1 MKITIVGIG
10 MGNAGTLTLG
20 GKEAIENANL
30 LVGAK
35 RLIEIFPEKMS
46 EPEIYSDKIFEIIKK
61 NNELDNIV
69 VIMSG
74 DTGFYSGATKL
85 LGLLKDYD
93 VKVIPGISSMQ
104 YMASKIGRPWQDA
117 KLVSAHGVEC
127 NILAEIMKTKETF
140 FLTGG
145 SVTPT
150 DIIDELNE
158 FGLKDAYVYVGERL
172 SYEDEKIFKGTP
184 QELKVMT
191 FASLSVVWV
200 IRKDF
205 SKEHKYRGGISDE
218 AFIRGKVPMTKQE
231 IRSSIIAALKVNDD
245 DVIYDIGA
253 GTGSV
258 GIEIAT
264 MNTSTKVYAIETN
277 PEGIELIDKN
287 REKFSAY
294 NLKIVGGKA
303 PLAMENLPA
312 PDRAFI
318 GGSKGNLKEIVEL
331 LRTKNPDVKIVLS
344 AIALETLNEAM
355 EVLEDIDI
363 TSISIAKAKE
373 IGKYHMMTGQNP
385 IYIISTRG

>member
-93 VKVIPGISSMQ
+93 VKVLPGISSMQ

-294 NLKIVGGKA
+294 NLKIVCGKA